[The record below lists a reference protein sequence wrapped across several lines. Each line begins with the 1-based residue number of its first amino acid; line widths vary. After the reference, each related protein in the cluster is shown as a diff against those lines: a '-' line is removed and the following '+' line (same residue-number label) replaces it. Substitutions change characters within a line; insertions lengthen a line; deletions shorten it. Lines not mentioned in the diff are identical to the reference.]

1 MALQTRQNP
10 ETGHLEVFVR
20 EEWVRF
26 EDYRKRQIDDAYQ
39 SSIKI
44 LRDRLEDDDAARET
58 ETAGVDSKMSE

>member
-20 EEWVRF
+20 EEWVLF